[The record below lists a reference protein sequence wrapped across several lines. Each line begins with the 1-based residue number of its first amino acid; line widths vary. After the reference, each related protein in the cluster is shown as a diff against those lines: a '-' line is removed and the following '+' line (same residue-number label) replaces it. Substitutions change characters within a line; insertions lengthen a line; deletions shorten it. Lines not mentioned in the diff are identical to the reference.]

1 MKKFIPLSET
11 IFSSICRQDYKFFVY
26 THRVYLY
33 IHMCK
38 PQWLTVQS
46 VNISQQYFH
55 LCHNTPWKQRMQ
67 MSKYESSKTHTL
79 TYFNRNWTKIWHLST
94 HLYICISIPI
104 TTQTVLYIYIYI
116 YSFVWFRV
124 LMYHINSKLTILNAQ
139 K

>member
-1 MKKFIPLSET
+1 MIKDILSYNLATSLVSKLFYQENCIRYFLTLLKKFIPLSDT

-94 HLYICISIPI
+94 HLYICSSISC
-104 TTQTVLYIYIYI
+104 
-116 YSFVWFRV
+116 
-124 LMYHINSKLTILNAQ
+124 LNVS
-139 K
+139 